1 MKYNRNRT
9 ESLTIRL
16 TPAEKET
23 LKTRAAAKHMTVT
36 DYLLLS
42 ALCGEDN
49 SHFRQLL
56 HKLGEIQEQLTQI
69 NTAADPALC
78 DALDLHQKTCSEIV
92 KAVRNS

>member
-23 LKTRAAAKHMTVT
+23 LKTRAAAKHITVT

-42 ALCGEDN
+42 ALCGEDKF
-49 SHFRQLL
+49 HFRQLL
-56 HKLGEIQEQLTQI
+56 QKLSEAQEHLTKI
-69 NTAADPALC
+69 NTTVDPALC
-78 DALDLHQKTCSEIV
+78 DALDLNQKTCAEIM

>member
-16 TPAEKET
+16 TPAEKEM
-23 LKTRAAAKHMTVT
+23 LKTHAAVKHMTVT

-42 ALCGEDN
+42 ALCGEDKSN
-49 SHFRQLL
+49 FRKLL
-56 HKLGEIQEQLTQI
+56 QKLSEVQEQLTQI

-78 DALDLHQKTCSEIV
+78 DALDLHQKTCAEIM
-92 KAVRNS
+92 KAVRNG

>member
-23 LKTRAAAKHMTVT
+23 LKTHAAAKHVTIT

-42 ALCGEDN
+42 ALCGEDK

-56 HKLGEIQEQLTQI
+56 QKLSEIQEQLTKI
-69 NTAADPALC
+69 NTVTDPSLC
-78 DALDLHQKTCSEIV
+78 DALDLHQKTCAEIV

>member
-16 TPAEKET
+16 TPAEKEM
-23 LKTRAAAKHMTVT
+23 LKTLAAVKHMTVT

-42 ALCGEDN
+42 ALCGEDK

-56 HKLGEIQEQLTQI
+56 QKLGEVQEQLTQI
-69 NTAADPALC
+69 NTDTDPALC
-78 DALDLHQKTCSEIV
+78 DALDLHQKTCTEV
-92 KAVRNS
+92 MEAVRNS

>member
-23 LKTRAAAKHMTVT
+23 LKTRAAAKHMTIT
-36 DYLLLS
+36 DYLLIS
-42 ALCGEDN
+42 ALCGEDK

-56 HKLGEIQEQLTQI
+56 QKLSEAQEQLTQI

-78 DALDLHQKTCSEIV
+78 DALDLHKKTCTEIM